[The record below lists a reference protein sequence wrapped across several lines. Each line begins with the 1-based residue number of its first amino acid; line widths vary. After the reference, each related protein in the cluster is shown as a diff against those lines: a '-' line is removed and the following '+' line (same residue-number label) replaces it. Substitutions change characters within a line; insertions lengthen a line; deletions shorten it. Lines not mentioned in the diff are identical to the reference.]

1 MTSMAN
7 KSEKYL
13 RTHLSLHASHL
24 GQMFLVRS
32 REPVVDP
39 EPPETERVPEK
50 GDGQEERGD
59 KHVPFDHRALG
70 LWSLHF

>member
-7 KSEKYL
+7 KSEKYVS
-13 RTHLSLHASHL
+13 THLSLHASHL
-24 GQMFLVRS
+24 GQVFLVRS

-50 GDGQEERGD
+50 GDGQEER
-59 KHVPFDHRALG
+59 
-70 LWSLHF
+70 